1 MTTLHHTD
9 DATLLAPEVDDLLL
23 HVRGLALVRDLLV
36 DRGASHAEIDA
47 HTDELER
54 VRAQARSD
62 DPGAEE
68 SHFPDAA

>member
-9 DATLLAPEVDDLLL
+9 DATVLLAPEVDDLLL
-23 HVRGLALVRDLLV
+23 HIRGLALVRDLLV

-54 VRAQARSD
+54 LRRQLAGMITGD
-62 DPGAEE
+62 EGGD
-68 SHFPDAA
+68 

>member
-9 DATLLAPEVDDLLL
+9 DATVLLAPEVDDLLL
-23 HVRGLALVRDLLV
+23 HIRGLALVRDLLV

-54 VRAQARSD
+54 LRRQLAD
-62 DPGAEE
+62 MITGDEGG
-68 SHFPDAA
+68 D

>member
-9 DATLLAPEVDDLLL
+9 DATVLLAPEVDDLLL
-23 HVRGLALVRDLLV
+23 HIRGLALVRDLLV

-54 VRAQARSD
+54 LRRQLAGMINGED
-62 DPGAEE
+62 GGD
-68 SHFPDAA
+68 

>member
-9 DATLLAPEVDDLLL
+9 DATVLLAPEVDDLLL

-36 DRGASHAEIDA
+36 DRGASDAEIEA

-54 VRAQARSD
+54 RRRELAGLIGGD
-62 DPGAEE
+62 DDGG
-68 SHFPDAA
+68 D